1 MPPKRSVRIQERRA
15 RTMEVESA
23 HPSES
28 PIAPRGRGNIR
39 GRGAV
44 RGQGRGRGRGR
55 GRGAGVVQPEEVQ
68 QEGIQQEEVPQEV
81 QMSHNVEEEAE
92 GQEQEVNQ
100 ENESIH
106 ASQQI
111 PPEPPVNN
119 LVAVMANQTR
129 LMEAIAQGIQN
140 NRGGGQGYQSKMGE
154 FMRLRPATFDHTD
167 EDPLVADDWLR
178 AINKKLEAVNANDRE
193 KVVLA
198 SHQLTGAAGEWWD
211 NYRDSTEDPT
221 AITWVEFQEEFR
233 KYHIPEGIME
243 MKADEFRSL
252 RQGTMSVN
260 QYIRKFMKLA
270 RYAPED
276 VNTDKKKQYRF
287 RKGLTAT

>member
-1 MPPKRSVRIQERRA
+1 
-15 RTMEVESA
+15 
-23 HPSES
+23 
-28 PIAPRGRGNIR
+28 
-39 GRGAV
+39 
-44 RGQGRGRGRGR
+44 
-55 GRGAGVVQPEEVQ
+55 
-68 QEGIQQEEVPQEV
+68 
-81 QMSHNVEEEAE
+81 MSHNMEEEVG

-111 PPEPPVNN
+111 PPEPPAND

-129 LMEAIAQGIQN
+129 LMEAIAHGMQN
-140 NRGGGQGYQSKMGE
+140 NRGGGPGNQSKMGE

-211 NYRDSTEDPT
+211 NYRDSTEDPA
-221 AITWVEFQEEFR
+221 AITWAEFQEEFR

-252 RQGTMSVN
+252 KQGAMTAN
-260 QYIRKFMKLA
+260 QYIPQVHEA
-270 RYAPED
+270 CE
-276 VNTDKKKQYRF
+276 VCS
-287 RKGLTAT
+287 